1 LLDENIQQSNTP
13 KLDAPVTALEDEDSL
28 LDIAFVTTR
37 RSFCGQRSRDDEYED
52 DCETVNCETV
62 SCEPRT
68 VNSIDRVDQIW
79 SALALVTD
87 PEIDE
92 SVVSLDFVSEV
103 KVDEHSRV
111 EIEFRLPT
119 YWCAPNFA
127 FLMASDMR
135 DAVSDLDWVASVTV
149 RLVDH
154 FSAELINRGVARNQD
169 FRDAFPGETDDD
181 LSALRQKF
189 LGQAYE
195 RRQEL
200 LLKHLFAQGCDPR
213 LTMSLRLS
221 DLVSLALDQAG
232 ASLRTL
238 YLFVWRKIHPRTA
251 DDALAFTTLQG
262 EPVDPDGLKDH
273 LRKIAGSRRNAAF
286 NGFICRSLLAERLRE
301 AQIGPHSTDQARY
314 GAPIGGEPHSALPD
328 RR

>member
-1 LLDENIQQSNTP
+1 
-13 KLDAPVTALEDEDSL
+13 
-28 LDIAFVTTR
+28 
-37 RSFCGQRSRDDEYED
+37 
-52 DCETVNCETV
+52 VNR
-62 SCEPRT
+62 EPLT
-68 VNSIDRVDQIW
+68 VNSLERLDQIW

-135 DAVSDLDWVASVTV
+135 DAVRELDWVTSVKIQ
-149 RLVDH
+149 LVDH
-154 FSAELINRGVARNQD
+154 FSAELINRGVAKNQD

-200 LLKHLFAQGCDPR
+200 LLKHLSVQGYELG

-221 DLVSLALDQAG
+221 DLVSLALDQSG

-238 YLFVWRKIHPRTA
+238 YLFVWRKLHPHATQE
-251 DDALAFTTLQG
+251 ALAFTTLEG
-262 EPVDPDGLKDH
+262 APVDPDGLKAH

-286 NGFICRSLLAERLRE
+286 NGFICRSLLAERHNETQIEPPSANRPQYE
-301 AQIGPHSTDQARY
+301 AQIR
-314 GAPIGGEPHSALPD
+314 GEPHSAIPD
-328 RR
+328 RRRDTPPVST

>member
-1 LLDENIQQSNTP
+1 MSPFDH
-13 KLDAPVTALEDEDSL
+13 
-28 LDIAFVTTR
+28 
-37 RSFCGQRSRDDEYED
+37 
-52 DCETVNCETV
+52 VN
-62 SCEPRT
+62 
-68 VNSIDRVDQIW
+68 QIW
-79 SALALVTD
+79 SALESVTD

-103 KVDEHSRV
+103 KIDENNRV
-111 EIEFRLPT
+111 QIEFRLPT

-135 DAVSDLDWVASVTV
+135 DAVSELDWVADVTV

-200 LLKHLFAQGCDPR
+200 LLKHLFELGYDPTWV
-213 LTMSLRLS
+213 LGLRLS
-221 DLVSLALDQAG
+221 DLLSLSLDQPGTA
-232 ASLRTL
+232 LRTL
-238 YLFVWRKIHPRTA
+238 YLFVRRKMRLEAGEEAI
-251 DDALAFTTLQG
+251 AFTTPEG
-262 EPVDPDGLKDH
+262 SPVDPGDLKTY
-273 LRKIAGSRRNAAF
+273 LRKIAGARRNAAF
-286 NGFICRSLLAERLRE
+286 NGFICRSLLAERDSE
-301 AQIGPHSTDQARY
+301 AVRSER
-314 GAPIGGEPHSALPD
+314 
-328 RR
+328 